1 MRTALLL
8 SALALAACTMP
19 GPDRPAPRGLTPDAN
34 GLQPA
39 GTDLRIDF
47 GRDQDGAIDT
57 VSRLL
62 GSQPTDITTL
72 ADCGDV
78 AAAYW
83 ADGLTM
89 NFVDGDF
96 RGWVLSEP
104 DLTAAGGLTVGTL
117 PPDVA
122 MTDTTLGREFEVDG
136 VWALVEDT
144 GPEITTIWSGRT
156 CFFR

>member
-1 MRTALLL
+1 
-8 SALALAACTMP
+8 MP
-19 GPDRPAPRGLTPDAN
+19 GAEGPAPQGLTPDAG

-39 GTDLRIDF
+39 STDLRIDF
-47 GRDQDGAIDT
+47 GRAQEGAIAT

-62 GSQPTDITTL
+62 GAQPTDITTM

-78 AAAYW
+78 TAAYW

-96 RGWVLSEP
+96 RGWVLTEP
-104 DLTAAGGLTVGTL
+104 DLTAAGGLTVGDM
-117 PPDVA
+117 PPAVQ
-122 MTDTTLGREFEVDG
+122 MENTTLGQEFEVGG
-136 VWALVEDT
+136 VWALVEET
-144 GPEITTIWSGRT
+144 GPAITTLWSGRT